1 MVEMMVAS
9 LVESMV
15 AMKFGNLADQRAAMM
30 VEMMVASLIESMVVM
45 KSSSHPYS
53 QLLLL
58 LMVVEMA
65 AWMVLQ
71 WGLLMGRWRCLL
83 TEKSTEFGTYYLH
96 RTQHTGCSSR
106 HSSDSPSW

>member
-1 MVEMMVAS
+1 MMVI
-9 LVESMV
+9 E
-15 AMKFGNLADQRAAMM
+15 LAGLM

-65 AWMVLQ
+65 A
-71 WGLLMGRWRCLL
+71 
-83 TEKSTEFGTYYLH
+83 
-96 RTQHTGCSSR
+96 
-106 HSSDSPSW
+106 